1 MLTRINDGNRNLTN
15 GIIITAITGLY
26 LLVTS
31 FVIGRN
37 DFFLLLNN
45 DLGKTADIFFAFWT
59 NLGDGV
65 IWVIVAGLVLKY
77 RRKQFPLLIA
87 TIVISTLITQLTKI
101 YVIPAEPRP
110 TVAIKDINLIHTVA
124 DVELHTAYSFPSGHT
139 AAAFCIFFIGCLLIN
154 KRWVVP
160 VGFAYALLVGYSR
173 IYLAQHFPLD
183 VGAGMFVA
191 IVTILLSILIQQK
204 WERRKYL

>member
-45 DLGKTADIFFAFWT
+45 DLGKAADIFFAFWT

-77 RRKQFPLLIA
+77 RKKQFPLLIA

-139 AAAFCIFFIGCLLIN
+139 AAAFCIFFIGCLLID

>member
-1 MLTRINDGNRNLTN
+1 MNTRINAGNRNLAN
-15 GIIITAITGLY
+15 GIIITAGMALY
-26 LLVTS
+26 LVITS

-45 DLGKTADIFFAFWT
+45 DLGKPADIFFAFWT

-65 IWVIVAGLVLKY
+65 IWVIVAGLILKY
-77 RRKQFPLLIA
+77 RKKQFPLLIA
-87 TIVISTLITQLTKI
+87 TIIISTLITQLTKTYI
-101 YVIPAEPRP
+101 VPAEPRP
-110 TVAIKDINLIHTVA
+110 TVAITDTNLIHTVA

-139 AAAFCIFFIGCLLIN
+139 TAAFCIFFIGCLLIN

-160 VGFAYALLVGYSR
+160 VGFVYALLVGYSR

>member
-1 MLTRINDGNRNLTN
+1 MITRINAGNRNLAN
-15 GIIITAITGLY
+15 GIIITAAMALY

-37 DFFLLLNN
+37 DFFLLLNK
-45 DLGKTADIFFAFWT
+45 DLGKTADIFFSFWT

-65 IWVIVAGLVLKY
+65 IWVIVGGLVLKY

-87 TIVISTLITQLTKI
+87 TIIISTLITQLTKTYI
-101 YVIPAEPRP
+101 IPAEPRP
-110 TVAIKDINLIHTVA
+110 TVAITDINSIHTVA
-124 DVELHTAYSFPSGHT
+124 SVELHTAYSFPSGHT
-139 AAAFCIFFIGCLLIN
+139 AAAFCIFFIGCCLIN
-154 KRWVVP
+154 KKWVVP

-191 IVTILLSILIQQK
+191 IVTILLSILIQRR
-204 WERRKYL
+204 WEKRNQL

>member
-1 MLTRINDGNRNLTN
+1 MITRINAGHRNLAN
-15 GIIITAITGLY
+15 GIIITTVTALY

-45 DLGKTADIFFAFWT
+45 DLGNTADIFFSFWT

-77 RRKQFPLLIA
+77 RRNQFPLLLA

-101 YVIPAEPRP
+101 YVVPAEPRP
-110 TVAIKDINLIHTVA
+110 TAAITDMNLIHTVA
-124 DVELHTAYSFPSGHT
+124 GVELHTAYSFPSGHT
-139 AAAFCIFFIGCLLIN
+139 TAAFCIFFIGCWLIN

-160 VGFAYALLVGYSR
+160 VGFVYALLVGYSR

-191 IVTILLSILIQQK
+191 IVTILLSILIQRR
-204 WERRKYL
+204 WEKRNQL